1 MNKQR
6 LHFIFGI
13 ILFVI
18 AGLLLVYAIW
28 SFTYCA
34 DIISDAK
41 ASGQLS
47 VSGNEYDIMS
57 FYMGNCSQYFVYA
70 LLIAAAGLN
79 VQKRNEE
86 AVGTAEMSTATIS
99 SKVNT
104 ESDNELDEWFEEV
117 TADNKTGS

>member
-13 ILFVI
+13 MLFVM

-41 ASGQLS
+41 ASGQLAA
-47 VSGNEYDIMS
+47 SGNEYDIMS
-57 FYMGNCSQYFVYA
+57 FYMGNCSQYFVYS
-70 LLIAAAGLN
+70 LLLAVMGLLLPKKEVVN
-79 VQKRNEE
+79 SQAMN
-86 AVGTAEMSTATIS
+86 MATIPTTQNS
-99 SKVNT
+99 EN
-104 ESDNELDEWFEEV
+104 DNELDEWFEEI
-117 TADNKTGS
+117 NEN

>member
-41 ASGQLS
+41 ANGQLS
-47 VSGNEYDIMS
+47 ASGNEYDIMS
-57 FYMGNCSQYFVYA
+57 FYMGNCAQYFVYGV
-70 LLIAAAGLN
+70 LLAAAGLI
-79 VQKRNEE
+79 VQKREV
-86 AVGTAEMSTATIS
+86 VGVTEMSIATIS
-99 SKVNT
+99 SKANR

-117 TADNKTGS
+117 KSNKSMDF

>member
-1 MNKQR
+1 MNKLKQK

-13 ILFVI
+13 VLFVV

-41 ASGQLS
+41 SSGQLS

-57 FYMGNCSQYFVYA
+57 FYMGNCSQYFVYS
-70 LLIAAAGLN
+70 LLLAVMGLLL
-79 VQKRNEE
+79 QKKEIVGSQATSLAITKTQNNE
-86 AVGTAEMSTATIS
+86 
-99 SKVNT
+99 N
-104 ESDNELDEWFEEV
+104 DNELDEWFEEV
-117 TADNKTGS
+117 TADNEMES

>member
-1 MNKQR
+1 MNKQK

-13 ILFVI
+13 VLFVI

-41 ASGQLS
+41 ASGQLA

-70 LLIAAAGLN
+70 LLMVAAGLIL
-79 VQKRNEE
+79 QKREIVGNQATSVAITKTQNNE
-86 AVGTAEMSTATIS
+86 
-99 SKVNT
+99 N
-104 ESDNELDEWFEEV
+104 DNELDEWFEEI
-117 TADNKTGS
+117 NEN

>member
-13 ILFVI
+13 MLFVI

-41 ASGQLS
+41 ASGQLA

-70 LLIAAAGLN
+70 LLMVAAGLILH
-79 VQKRNEE
+79 KREIAGSYATSVAIPKTQNNE
-86 AVGTAEMSTATIS
+86 
-99 SKVNT
+99 N
-104 ESDNELDEWFEEV
+104 DNELDEWFEEV
-117 TADNKTGS
+117 NEN

>member
-1 MNKQR
+1 MNKQK
-6 LHFIFGI
+6 LHFVFGI

-41 ASGQLS
+41 ANGQLS
-47 VSGNEYDIMS
+47 ASGNEYDIMS
-57 FYMGNCSQYFVYA
+57 FYMGNCAQYFVYGV
-70 LLIAAAGLN
+70 LLAAAGLI
-79 VQKRNEE
+79 VQKREV
-86 AVGTAEMSTATIS
+86 VGVTEMSIATIS
-99 SKVNT
+99 SKANR

-117 TADNKTGS
+117 KSNKSMDF

>member
-13 ILFVI
+13 MLFVI

-41 ASGQLS
+41 ASGQLA

-70 LLIAAAGLN
+70 LLMVAAGLILYTREIVGSYATSVAIPKTQN
-79 VQKRNEE
+79 NE
-86 AVGTAEMSTATIS
+86 
-99 SKVNT
+99 N
-104 ESDNELDEWFEEV
+104 DNELDEWFEEIN
-117 TADNKTGS
+117 DN